1 MRIVQ
6 FRKKQD
12 KEAKHICLGL
22 QIPSNASNHE
32 VVDRGDVVDIPQSL
46 LGLQDCTSIDLIM
59 KWDSVKEKLNSKDGI
74 VYIGDKTMLTKS
86 CPGVFFDIYSNFFG
100 RKPKMNKNISNK

>member
-46 LGLQDCTSIDLIM
+46 PGLQDCTSIDLIM
-59 KWDSVKEKLNSKDGI
+59 KWDSVKEKLERFKLIFYKLSD
-74 VYIGDKTMLTKS
+74 YIAIILDNETN
-86 CPGVFFDIYSNFFG
+86 VVQV
-100 RKPKMNKNISNK
+100 